1 MIQKLLMMLM
11 SALRTYTRM
20 CLCIWILGRAP
31 REKCF
36 GQTSTKRYWQST
48 TLRQPELARASHLGG
63 LVYKYTLVIQ
73 FSADAISVIIKY
85 AQSRYIRACMVQWA
99 FKVRSLISN
108 VHVHCIALLRAALIV
123 VDDPDGQR

>member
-36 GQTSTKRYWQST
+36 GQTTTKRYWQST
-48 TLRQPELARASHLGG
+48 TLCQPELTRGSHLGG

-73 FSADAISVIIKY
+73 VSADAISVIIKY
-85 AQSRYIRACMVQWA
+85 AQSRYIRACSGPLSTKLV
-99 FKVRSLISN
+99 SILY
-108 VHVHCIALLRAALIV
+108 
-123 VDDPDGQR
+123 